1 MVSPNSDDQYAI
13 KITGTGLKEA
23 ISRSSFLTLDQDLIV
38 SSILVGEQVF
48 KARLGQ
54 TQQARSAENNFNF
67 ILTEIEELS
76 FAEVVD
82 AYRAVYNPD
91 NQQVMIPLVTVISTD
106 VGYSVVLQYHVADD
120 ENTQAWF
127 EVLSAVEIK

>member
-1 MVSPNSDDQYAI
+1 M
-13 KITGTGLKEA
+13 
-23 ISRSSFLTLDQDLIV
+23 
-38 SSILVGEQVF
+38 
-48 KARLGQ
+48 
-54 TQQARSAENNFNF
+54 
-67 ILTEIEELS
+67 TEIEELS

-91 NQQVMIPLVTVISTD
+91 NQQVMIPLVTVISTG